1 MAKAKSEVKEKVKSK
16 SEDKSKDGVP
26 YTGEFQI
33 RVLKETAESIQV
45 KLDNVRLTFVYLDK
59 PQVNDDG
66 KASYVVTSLIP
77 KSPTNLNILRNL
89 AEKIIKSSTKF
100 QGQDR
105 KEIFKTAVSMG
116 PGSMFRD
123 GDKQVNKDGK
133 PYAGCPG
140 TYTLVAKNTAE
151 GSEGDWSPKS
161 EMQLVRVDKSTV
173 QAHEIK
179 REFYSG
185 VVVSIVINLAAYNVK
200 GKRGVSGWIAGI
212 QKLADGPKL
221 SGTPD
226 FFEAREDLAHSDT
239 EVATGEG
246 W

>member
-1 MAKAKSEVKEKVKSK
+1 MAKAKSEVKEKVKVK

-33 RVLKETAESIQV
+33 RVLKETAESIQI
-45 KLDNVRLTFVYLDK
+45 KIDNVRLTFVYLDK

-66 KASYVVTSLIP
+66 KANYCVTALIP
-77 KSPTNLNILRNL
+77 KSPTNLNILRGL
-89 AEKIIKSSTKF
+89 AEKLVKSSVKF
-100 QGQDR
+100 QNFAR
-105 KEIFKTAVSMG
+105 KEIFKVAVGMEQNSL
-116 PGSMFRD
+116 FRD
-123 GDKQVNKDGK
+123 GDKQINKEKK

-140 TYTLVAKNTAE
+140 TYTLVAKNSAE

-161 EMQLVRVDKSTV
+161 PMQLVRVDKSSILP
-173 QAHEIK
+173 HEIK
-179 REFYSG
+179 RELYSG
-185 VVVSIVINLAAYNVK
+185 VVVSIVINLAPYDRK
-200 GKRGVSGWIAGI
+200 GKRSVSGWIAGI

-226 FFEAREDLAHSDT
+226 FFEAREDLAHNDT
-239 EVATGEG
+239 VVTTGEG